1 LKPHQARLIKWF
13 EKYKV
18 FLTQAELDEETPN
31 IQAYERNEGKNFDS
45 DGINNQNLITGEAD

>member
-1 LKPHQARLIKWF
+1 LKPHQAKLIKWF

-31 IQAYERNEGKNFDS
+31 IQASVRNEGMNFDS
-45 DGINNQNLITGEAD
+45 DGINN